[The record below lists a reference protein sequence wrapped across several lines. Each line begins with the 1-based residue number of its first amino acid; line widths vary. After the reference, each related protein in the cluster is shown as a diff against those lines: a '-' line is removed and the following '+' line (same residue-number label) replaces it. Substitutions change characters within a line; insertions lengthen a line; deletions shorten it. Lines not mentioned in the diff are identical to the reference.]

1 MEDLQIINDIVNQSV
16 KETSYW
22 SIVISSV
29 VFITYTIIMR
39 VFDYYKNKDKDKPL
53 IEMSKAVKEVSNN
66 VIKLNTVLDKII
78 HDNSKKDLTKC
89 KNTIELSFSSFEN
102 SMFQFCR
109 DIIVHNNIDTNKNF
123 IVGNISQ
130 KVNTEYYKI
139 YAALSIYDIKEVV
152 VATHLHS
159 EWIDDITKNLI
170 NIIYNGQDKEA
181 RINQV
186 ANKLKLTTN
195 AYSTQVCNKTF
206 N

>member
-1 MEDLQIINDIVNQSV
+1 MEDLQVINDIVNHSV

-22 SIVISSV
+22 SIIISST
-29 VFITYTIIMR
+29 VFIVYTIVVR
-39 VFDYYKNKDKDKPL
+39 VFDYYKNKDRDKPL

-66 VIKLNTVLDKII
+66 VIKLNTVLDKMMQ
-78 HDNSKKDLTKC
+78 DNSKKDFTKC
-89 KNTIELSFSSFEN
+89 KNTIELSFLGFEN
-102 SMFQFCR
+102 NLFQFCR
-109 DIIVHNNIDTNKNF
+109 DIIVHNNIDTNKDF

-159 EWIDDITKNLI
+159 EWVDDITKSII
-170 NIIYNGQDKEA
+170 NIIYNGQDKES
-181 RINQV
+181 RLNQI
-186 ANKLKLTTN
+186 ASKLRLITS
-195 AYSTQVCNKTF
+195 AYATQVSNKTF